1 MEHTL
6 TETLSALQLLPLQ
19 ITLRAQTPIQLPRYK
34 GSALWGGFGAVFKE
48 TVCIVEHR
56 DCARCLL
63 RARCAYPYV
72 FDTPV
77 PDGATRMRKYET
89 APHPFVVL
97 PPLERQTSYQPGET
111 LTFGWTLIGKG
122 ADYLPYFIYAFERLG
137 ERYGLGKGRGRFLVE
152 SVCWLTPEDE
162 PMVIYRGA
170 EKTLQ
175 STFRLLNV
183 HELAGRTAAGLG
195 DSLTLRFLTPTRL
208 VYGGSLT
215 DSLHFHVLL
224 RVLLRRLSNLAY
236 FHCGTDLQLDF
247 RGLIAAAEQIQTA
260 ESRLRWYD
268 WERYSSRQDARMKLG
283 GFLGRVTYTGDLQP
297 FMPLLWLG
305 SYVHVGKGT
314 SFGLGKYVI
323 EAGLEAERSS
333 ESRRDKKVPGAT
345 DGSGCDATRQY

>member
-1 MEHTL
+1 MERSLTDTL
-6 TETLSALQLLPLQ
+6 AALQLLPLQ
-19 ITLRAQTPIQLPRYK
+19 VTLRAQTPIQLPRYK
-34 GSALWGGFGAVFKE
+34 GSALRGGFGAAFKE

-72 FDTPV
+72 FDTPI
-77 PDGATRMRKYET
+77 PEGATRLRKYEA
-89 APHPFVVL
+89 APHPFVIL
-97 PPLERQTSYQPGET
+97 PPLERHTSYQPGEM
-111 LTFGWTLIGKG
+111 LTFGWTLIGRG
-122 ADYLPYFIYAFERLG
+122 ADYLPYFIYTFERLG

-152 SVCWLTPEDE
+152 AVRWLAPEGE
-162 PMVIYRGA
+162 PVVLYRGA

-175 STFRLLNV
+175 NTFRLLHV
-183 HELAGRTAAGLG
+183 RELAGRAAVEPG

-208 VYGGSLT
+208 VYAGSLT
-215 DSLHFHVLL
+215 DSLDFHVLL

-247 RGLIAAAEQIQTA
+247 RGLIAAAEQVQTVA
-260 ESRLRWYD
+260 SHLRWYD
-268 WERYSSRQDARMKLG
+268 WERYSSRQDARMPMG
-283 GFLGRVTYTGDLQP
+283 GVLGRVTYAGDLQP
-297 FMPLLWLG
+297 FLPLLWLG

-323 EAGLEAERSS
+323 EGGTEAEPRR
-333 ESRRDKKVPGAT
+333 ESRRDKRDPDAT

>member
-19 ITLRAQTPIQLPRYK
+19 ITLQAQTPIQLPRYK
-34 GSALWGGFGAVFKE
+34 GSALRGGFGAVFKE

-77 PDGATRMRKYET
+77 PDGATRMRKYEA
-89 APHPFVVL
+89 APHPFVIL
-97 PPLERQTSYQPGET
+97 PPLEQKTAYQPGET

-162 PMVIYRGA
+162 PIVIYRGA

-183 HELAGRTAAGLG
+183 HELAGRTVAGLG

-247 RGLIAAAEQIQTA
+247 RGLIAAAERIQTVS
-260 ESRLRWYD
+260 SRLRWYD
-268 WERYSSRQDARMKLG
+268 WERYSSRQDARMKMG
-283 GFLGRVTYTGDLQP
+283 GFLGQVTYTGDLQP

-305 SYVHVGKGT
+305 SYVHMGKAT

-323 EAGLEAERSS
+323 EAGQEASSWS
-333 ESRRDKKVPGAT
+333 ESLRDKRAPGAT